1 MKRIRRFKRPIA
13 AVFFILVAGLGL
25 GLNSLSSA
33 EAAPLKDAHP
43 PFILPFAGEPGP
55 DTWMFIQ
62 GYGNTHFAYR
72 FRYSIYGAGQG
83 IHFGIDL
90 AAPCGTEVRAIGDG
104 VVTEVDGWHGAGP
117 HNLMIDHDNGYASF
131 YGHLMVQ
138 ANVRIGQEVQAGEVV
153 GYSGDPDLTCTSRPH
168 LHLEIRDARFKSRAF
183 NPILLIDADWDRI
196 VLMGA
201 NALRFEQDFSS
212 DPRNW
217 QTLFEQPE
225 IHFGSP
231 VINDYDYAWPSD
243 W

>member
-1 MKRIRRFKRPIA
+1 
-13 AVFFILVAGLGL
+13 
-25 GLNSLSSA
+25 
-33 EAAPLKDAHP
+33 
-43 PFILPFAGEPGP
+43 
-55 DTWMFIQ
+55 MFVQ
-62 GYGNTHFAYR
+62 GYGNTHFAYL
-72 FRYSIYGAGQG
+72 FRYSTYGAGQG

-104 VVTEVDGWHGAGP
+104 VVTEVDSWHGAGP

-138 ANVRIGQEVQAGEVV
+138 AQVRIGQEVQAGEVV

-168 LHLEIRDARFKSRAF
+168 LHLEIRDARFKSHAF

-217 QTLFEQPE
+217 QTLYEQPE

-231 VINDYDYAWPSD
+231 VINDYDFAWPAD